1 MGVGSSVAVVATALN
16 PRERFWPRML
26 SRCFG
31 SSKHSAAD
39 ESLNTSLYFAASPDK
54 VWQGLL
60 FYEEVPGRPPF
71 PLNIFMP
78 NPVRTEGGKGTVGA
92 CIRCIYED
100 GDLVKRIT
108 AVQAPNFIRFEV
120 ADQRLGIEGCAVA
133 RGGSY
138 ELRANGAGTEIV
150 ASTHYTTYLRPRW
163 IWRPAEKMV
172 MGQLHGHVLRGM
184 RSAIEARGDFPE

>member
-1 MGVGSSVAVVATALN
+1 M
-16 PRERFWPRML
+16 
-26 SRCFG
+26 
-31 SSKHSAAD
+31 
-39 ESLNTSLYFAASPDK
+39 
-54 VWQGLL
+54 
-60 FYEEVPGRPPF
+60 
-71 PLNIFMP
+71 
-78 NPVRTEGGKGTVGA
+78 
-92 CIRCIYED
+92 
-100 GDLVKRIT
+100 
-108 AVQAPNFIRFEV
+108 
-120 ADQRLGIEGCAVA
+120 A